1 MRSLRKGAGL
11 GYCDFDF
18 VCAQDELLDR
28 FGLTEI
34 TLNASSEEL
43 LALMKVDKKVRH
55 GVLRFVLPFDYGVWE
70 VQDLSD
76 ELVDQYLQAWLAS
89 QQP

>member
-1 MRSLRKGAGL
+1 
-11 GYCDFDF
+11 
-18 VCAQDELLDR
+18 
-28 FGLTEI
+28 
-34 TLNASSEEL
+34 
-43 LALMKVDKKVRH
+43 MKVDKKVRH

-89 QQP
+89 QQH

>member
-1 MRSLRKGAGL
+1 MGSILTGMRLLR
-11 GYCDFDF
+11 DFDF